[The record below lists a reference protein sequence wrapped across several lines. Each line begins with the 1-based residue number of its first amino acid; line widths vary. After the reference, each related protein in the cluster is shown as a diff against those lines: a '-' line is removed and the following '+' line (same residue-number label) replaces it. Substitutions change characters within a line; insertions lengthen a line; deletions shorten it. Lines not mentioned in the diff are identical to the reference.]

1 MQLIP
6 DAMAQTEQPAPSP
19 AEAAPA
25 PATPAPAAPAPA
37 ANAEPAATPSAP
49 TAAPNAKAEQA
60 PAPAAPSGKAGTE
73 APSGAPPAGQPEM
86 PGIADLLTQ
95 IVPFLVIIGI
105 VYIIVIRPQQR
116 KQKEAEAKLRNVR
129 RGDVVVVNGFIGK
142 VTKVVDDAE
151 FEFEPGPNL
160 RLRALLS
167 SISEVRSRGE
177 PIKETPPPA
186 AKPAKDAQAAA
197 KPVKAAAPVAK
208 AAKNAGS
215 PAKPAND
222 APPPPSAES

>member
-25 PATPAPAAPAPA
+25 PAAPAPA

-49 TAAPNAKAEQA
+49 SAAPSAKAEQA
-60 PAPAAPSGKAGTE
+60 PAPAAPTAPPGKAGTA
-73 APSGAPPAGQPEM
+73 APTGAPPAGAPEM